1 MKLKS
6 VLAALA
12 LLVGCVGFAQEQSQ
26 VLLTIENQEIT
37 VEEFMAIYNKN
48 NVEIETADKKSIED
62 YLDLYL
68 NFKLKVQEAEVQG
81 LDTVASFKKEFEGY
95 VDQLAKP
102 YLVDNQFTEG
112 LIEEAYE
119 RSKWEINAKHIMV
132 TIPENPTPKDTAVA
146 WIKINEIYKKALTDS
161 NFSNLAVEYSDDP
174 SVVKN
179 GGDLGYF
186 SAFRM
191 VYPFETAAYT
201 TPLGSVSKPI
211 RTSFGY
217 HIIQVI
223 DKRAARGEIKAA
235 HIMVISNE
243 KTSEEDKVKA
253 EKKINEIYEKVKAG
267 EDFSGLA
274 KTYSDDRGSA
284 KNGGDLGWF
293 GAGRMVPSF
302 EEVAFGIKNNGE
314 YSEPFLTQ
322 FGWHIIKREDK
333 RDLGTYEEEYESLS
347 KKVQQDSR
355 SLGSEHSL
363 VQKLM
368 VEYKVKIKESG
379 KTPYYTIVD
388 SSYFKNEWSDSIAA
402 GLNKAII
409 TINDKVY
416 GKQKVVYTQSDFTK
430 FLVERMGKRKPKAI
444 SMLVDELFT
453 EFVDATIIAYEKSVL
468 VLKYPEYKALVTEY
482 HDGILLFE
490 IMEKEVWK
498 KAISDSTGLE
508 NFYKENQA
516 NYMWKERLNVVMYT
530 CNDEPT
536 AEMVMKMVKEE
547 ASDSTILETIN
558 KDSELAVHIRKGKFE
573 KGEEPNLETVASEKG
588 ISIVNQSNKIIVVQ
602 VLEVVSSEPKE
613 LDEVRGLVTSAYQDK
628 LDEEWLKEL
637 HEKYTYT
644 INQEVLNSL
653 EN

>member
-1 MKLKS
+1 
-6 VLAALA
+6 
-12 LLVGCVGFAQEQSQ
+12 LVSSIGFAQEQSQ

-62 YLDLYL
+62 YLNLYL
-68 NFKLKVQEAEVQG
+68 NFKLKVQEAETQG
-81 LDTVASFKKEFEGY
+81 LDTVPAFEKEFNGY
-95 VDQLAKP
+95 VDQLANP
-102 YLVDNQFTEG
+102 YLVDDQFTEG
-112 LIEEAYE
+112 LIKEAYE
-119 RSKWEINAKHIMV
+119 RSKWEINAKHIMI

-146 WIKINEIYKKALTDS
+146 WTKINEIYKKAIVDS
-161 NFSNLAVEYSDDP
+161 NFSDLAVEYSDDP

-201 TPLGSVSKPI
+201 TPVGSVSKPI

-217 HIIQVI
+217 HIIQVV

-243 KTSEEDKVKA
+243 KTSDEDKVKA

-267 EDFSGLA
+267 EDFSALA

-284 KNGGDLGWF
+284 KKGGDLGWF

-302 EEVAFGIKNNGE
+302 EEVAFGIKNNGD
-314 YSEPFLTQ
+314 YSEPFLSQ
-322 FGWHIIKREDK
+322 FGWHIILREDK
-333 RDLGTYEEEYESLS
+333 RDLGTYEKEYSALS

-363 VQKLM
+363 VEKLI
-368 VEYKVKIKESG
+368 VEYKVKIKSSS
-379 KTPYYTIVD
+379 KTPYYTLVD
-388 SSYFKNEWSDSIAA
+388 SSYFKNAWNDSAA
-402 GLNKAII
+402 RGLSKTLI

-416 GKQKVVYTQSDFTK
+416 GKQKVIYTQADFTS
-430 FLVERMGKRKPKAI
+430 FLVEKMGKRKPKAI
-444 SMLVDELFT
+444 SMLVDELFG
-453 EFVDATIIAYEKSVL
+453 EFVDAKIIAYEKSIL
-468 VLKYPEYKALVTEY
+468 ALKYPEYKALVTEY

-498 KAISDSTGLE
+498 KAISDSAGLE
-508 NFYKENQA
+508 KFYLENQE
-516 NYMWKERLNVVMYT
+516 NYMWKDRLNVVMYT

-536 AEMVMKMVKEE
+536 AEMVMKMVKDDV
-547 ASDSTILETIN
+547 SDSTILVTIN

-573 KGEEPNLETVASEKG
+573 KDEEPNLEPVTFEKG
-588 ISIVNQSNKIIVVQ
+588 IYMVNQSNKTIVVN
-602 VLEVVSSEPKE
+602 VLEVVSSEPKK

-628 LDEEWLKEL
+628 LDEVWVKEL
-637 HEKYTYT
+637 HEKYSYT
-644 INQEVLNSL
+644 INQEVLNTL
-653 EN
+653 GK